1 VSTSLLDHPDNLFN
15 RLSGLTTE
23 SVGLPTEVIHKKTAK
38 RGRPVGKSVP
48 LTEQIMIGLAAR
60 VDGTTAAAR
69 AHGVTVSTADGYK
82 DGSTQ
87 QGLRDAKP
95 HPVLKPALD
104 ATIKKVGDMVADRIL
119 GSIAAIEVTNGKVR
133 GLDPDKPQASA
144 SLAHTLASVH
154 EKLNGSGK
162 SNDNRV
168 QILIYGPEERSEDKY
183 DSIEVPA
190 TLEET
195 R

>member
-1 VSTSLLDHPDNLFN
+1 MSTSFIDHPDNLFN

-23 SVGLPTEVIHKKTAK
+23 SVGLPAEVIHKKTPK
-38 RGRPVGKSVP
+38 RGRPNGKTNT
-48 LTEQIMIGLAAR
+48 LTEQILIGVSAR
-60 VDGTTAAAR
+60 TDGTTAAAR
-69 AHGVTVSTADGYK
+69 AFNVAPTTADGYK

-87 QGLRDAKP
+87 QGKIDAKP

-104 ATIKKVGDMVADRIL
+104 AVLKKTSDLVAERIL
-119 GSIAAIEVTNGKVR
+119 GSISAIKVENGVVK
-133 GLDPDKPQASA
+133 GLDADKPQASA

-154 EKLNGSGK
+154 EKLQGGGK
-162 SNDNRV
+162 GNDNRV
-168 QILIYGPEERSEDKY
+168 QIVIYGPEERSEDRY
-183 DSIEVPA
+183 ESIDVPA